1 MTSSTKATIKDRS
14 PELFGR
20 GIDRLLFGD
29 EGPAADAEGDVR
41 RSAGSRAPETPR
53 EEAYLDVTDL
63 QPAMP
68 EDDAAH
74 LAQAAE
80 EFLQAGHSSGQQ
92 PPSAN
97 QPSAAP
103 TNGASAVTNG
113 SAAADQGT
121 TPRPGGGSFAVG
133 TPAAAPL
140 AAHSAAPAGG
150 RQVGAPGGGADAVD
164 SRLDANVAAR
174 LDPVYSKEDAREI
187 LRRLR
192 PADLKALDQEI
203 DALYTKAA
211 TLLSGN
217 RKEATTAFE
226 ILRKA
231 RVMLLKDPELYAD
244 AEYLVRQVAARMN
257 QIEQSV
263 TRGQANAPRLFAFQT
278 LWMLPLA
285 LLALVTTVGG
295 VGFTDWLGRI
305 LGISTAP
312 DRMNWAVL
320 LLSTLAWGG
329 IGGVT
334 SALWSLYHHVS
345 VMRDYDPVENLWY
358 YSQPVLGMVL
368 GSIVFL
374 ILGAGFL
381 IVQVDVGSADA
392 AMGTRLL
399 PAVVAVI
406 AGFRQTMVLDLIE
419 RVIAL
424 LTPARNEAQV
434 ESEAALQNP
443 PAEPTI

>member
-29 EGPAADAEGDVR
+29 EGPAVDADTR
-41 RSAGSRAPETPR
+41 RSAGLRDPEAPR
-53 EEAYLDVTDL
+53 EEAYLDVTDT

-80 EFLQAGHSSGQQ
+80 EFLQAGSQPDYSSQ
-92 PPSAN
+92 PI
-97 QPSAAP
+97 AAP
-103 TNGASAVTNG
+103 TNGAPMAANG
-113 SAAADQGT
+113 SAAAGQGAM
-121 TPRPGGGSFAVG
+121 PRPGGGSFAVG
-133 TPAAAPL
+133 VPAAAAPAAQPL
-140 AAHSAAPAGG
+140 VAYPAAPSGGRKVGAPPAGG
-150 RQVGAPGGGADAVD
+150 D
-164 SRLDANVAAR
+164 SGDDSGLSSDVPTRPDTI
-174 LDPVYSKEDAREI
+174 YSKQDAREI

-192 PADLKALDQEI
+192 PADVKALDQEI
-203 DALYTKAA
+203 DALYAKAA

-257 QIEQSV
+257 QIDQSI
-263 TRGQANAPRLFAFQT
+263 TGGKANAARLFVFQT
-278 LWMLPLA
+278 AWMLPLA
-285 LLALVTTVGG
+285 LLALVTTVGS
-295 VGFTDWLGRI
+295 VTFTNWLGRF
-305 LGISTAP
+305 LGIASDP

-368 GSIVFL
+368 GGIVFL

-381 IVQVDVGSADA
+381 IVQVDVGSTDA

-443 PAEPTI
+443 PVEPTI